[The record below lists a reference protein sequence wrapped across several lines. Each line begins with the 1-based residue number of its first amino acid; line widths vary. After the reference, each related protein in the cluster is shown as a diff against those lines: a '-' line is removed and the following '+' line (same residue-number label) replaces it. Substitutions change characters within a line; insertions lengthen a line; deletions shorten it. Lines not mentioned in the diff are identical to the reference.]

1 MLSSGQLERT
11 GAVRSR
17 MATGRAVGRPP
28 GAWASDNG
36 GDKAMKAQYVVTE
49 CLPKILL
56 AYVLYL
62 EA

>member
-1 MLSSGQLERT
+1 MLPSGQLERT

-36 GDKAMKAQYVVTE
+36 GDKAMKAQ
-49 CLPKILL
+49 
-56 AYVLYL
+56 
-62 EA
+62 